1 MKKIITYGTFD
12 MLHIGHIN
20 LLTRAKY
27 RGDYLIVGVTSD
39 DYDRSRGKLNVV
51 QSQEERIKAVSE
63 LDIVD
68 EVIIETHKNQKQEDI
83 KKYHIDEF
91 VIGDDWDGYFDYLK
105 EFTEVIYLPRTQGIS
120 STKIRNESVAD
131 INFGVVNV
139 EHHSKRFVNEL
150 GFVNFTKVTS
160 VYDKNIEAN
169 YNELNLLS
177 KAQKFNDYEAFLKS
191 NIDAVYVCGDI
202 ASRYQLVKKALL
214 SGKSVL
220 CENPITIRDKEL
232 EELFEIAKEKNLL
245 LLWAL
250 KTAFA
255 PAFNK
260 LLEEIKKG
268 LIGEIKDIRAT
279 FTTLYKQRG
288 FGDEYVKNGA
298 TNLLMSYP
306 SLLVNKLAKKHLS
319 VDFFDQ
325 RVDGYDVSN
334 VAITRHANQVLGI
347 ASVGVEVK
355 SDGNA
360 IISGTEGYA
369 YIPAPWW
376 LTKEFHIRF
385 EDPSK
390 EIKFEFEFAGEGLRY
405 MIAEFVSLVRQ
416 KRIESSRLTIDE
428 MIELNKII
436 VAYNKR
442 KNQST
447 TNI

>member
-20 LLTRAKY
+20 LLTRAKS
-27 RGDYLIVGVTSD
+27 RGGYLIVGVTSD

-51 QSQEERIKAVSE
+51 QSQEERIKAVGE

-68 EVIIETHKNQKQEDI
+68 EVIIETHKNQKREDI
-83 KKYHIDEF
+83 LKYKIDEF
-91 VIGDDWDGYFDYLK
+91 VIGDDWEGYFDYLK
-105 EFTEVIYLPRTQGIS
+105 EFTKVVYLPRTQGIS

-131 INFGVVNV
+131 IKFGVVNV
-139 EHHSKRFVNEL
+139 EHHSKRFVDEL

-160 VYDKNIEAN
+160 VYDKNIDDN
-169 YNELNLLS
+169 YSELNLLS
-177 KAQKFNDYEAFLKS
+177 KAQRFNDYDKFLAS

-202 ASRYQLVKKALL
+202 SSRYAFVKKALL

-232 EELFEIAKEKNLL
+232 EELFEIAKEKKLL

-260 LLEEIKKG
+260 LLEEVKKG
-268 LIGEIKDIRAT
+268 IIGGIKDIRAT

-288 FGDEYVKNGA
+288 FGDDYVKNGA

-306 SLLVNKLAKKHLS
+306 SLLVNKLAKKHIS

-325 RVDGYDVSN
+325 IVDNYDVSN
-334 VAITRHANQVLGI
+334 VAVTRHENQVLGI

-376 LTKEFHIRF
+376 LTKEFYIRF

-405 MIAEFVSLVRQ
+405 MISEFVSLVRQ
-416 KRIESSRLTIDE
+416 KSTESSRLTIEE

-436 VAYNKR
+436 VEYNKR
-442 KNQST
+442 KNK
-447 TNI
+447 